1 MDILK
6 FEEQSSV
13 FYNRS
18 RTDRGYVNQFK
29 VGFAKHSSFAVT
41 DKHGMENATIFLG
54 SINYKNCALRERDL
68 RMLATNRKR

>member
-41 DKHGMENATIFLG
+41 DMEWKMQQSFLARSTIK
-54 SINYKNCALRERDL
+54 IAR
-68 RMLATNRKR
+68 